1 MRCDVA
7 GNKME
12 CGKYLVDE
20 LQDSFEFLQTL
31 SERKLKNI

>member
-1 MRCDVA
+1 MRCHVA
-7 GNKME
+7 GKQME

-20 LQDSFEFLQTL
+20 LQDSFEFFQTL